1 MAQSRPEPK
10 ILAFPA
16 ASRASAPGAAQGNVA
31 AGGVAEAGV
40 SPLGVLFG
48 PYVARL
54 MVSDFRC
61 YAHAALETDPRPVV
75 LTGANGAGK
84 TNLLEA
90 LSFLA
95 PGRGLRQARLAEVD
109 RRRPAAEGA
118 IAGETRTWAVAA
130 RLGGPAGECDIGT
143 GRDPTEDGARDRRLL
158 RIDGTSYR
166 GLNGLAE
173 RLAVL
178 WLTPQMDG
186 LFLESKSARR
196 RFLDRLVLCFDPG
209 HASRLNAYEQA
220 ASERMRLLRGEM
232 PPGEGRSHSVWLDA
246 LEQQIAEQGVAI
258 AAARLDLVA
267 RLGAVLGATEGSFP
281 RPGLALQGEVEGW
294 LETMPALAAEDRM
307 RARQA
312 AGRTLDAEAGRA
324 HLGPHRSDLL
334 VSFGSD
340 GGAVGMP
347 AADCSTGEQKAL
359 LIAIL
364 LGQARLMAAER
375 GRPPLLLLDEIAAH
389 LDEGRRRA
397 LFDALLELGVQA
409 WLTGTDRGL
418 FAALGEQAQFFTVS
432 DARITRN

>member
-1 MAQSRPEPK
+1 MAQPRPEPN

-16 ASRASAPGAAQGNVA
+16 SPRLSPPAVAPGGVSEASAAQ
-31 AGGVAEAGV
+31 
-40 SPLGVLFG
+40 LGVLTAG

-61 YAHAALETDPRPVV
+61 YERAALETDPRPVV
-75 LTGANGAGK
+75 LTGPNGAGK

-95 PGRGLRQARLAEVD
+95 PGRGLRLARLAEVD
-109 RRRPAAEGA
+109 RRRPSPDSA
-118 IAGETRTWAVAA
+118 RSWAVAA
-130 RLGGPAGECDIGT
+130 KLGGPAGECDIGT
-143 GRDPTEDGARDRRLL
+143 GRDPAAEEGSRDRRLL

-232 PPGEGRSHSVWLDA
+232 PAGEARNQAVWLEG
-246 LEQQIAEQGVAI
+246 LEQQIAEQGVAL

-267 RLGAVLGATEGSFP
+267 RLGAVLAATEGSFP
-281 RPGLALQGEVEGW
+281 RPGLALLGEVEGW
-294 LETMPALAAEDRM
+294 LGEMPALAAEDRM
-307 RARQA
+307 RARLA

-418 FAALGEQAQFFTVS
+418 FAALGEQAQYFTVA